1 MNQETL
7 NIIMSSP
14 VLVAIVTAAAS
25 AVMSKVA
32 QKSNSEQRDRRET
45 ERNEDRER
53 ISEIHKIS
61 KGLDRH
67 INNNEVPFRQQV
79 NEKLDSMTSTVEA
92 PPRPR
97 RKSQPTCTARTSM
110 TGDSTSEKKAAW
122 SSAASSRVNGTTTTA
137 STPLARSA
145 KSRSSRSMS
154 FGAGPGPTP
163 GSLWRR

>member
-32 QKSNSEQRDRRET
+32 QKPNSEQRGRRET

-79 NEKLDSMTSTVEA
+79 NEKLDSMSSTVEA
-92 PPRPR
+92 LLETS
-97 RKSQPTCTARTSM
+97 KSTNMTMRTLTARIDVMESDVNHLESDVRNLKNEHEEIM
-110 TGDSTSEKKAAW
+110 TEKEEE
-122 SSAASSRVNGTTTTA
+122 VG
-137 STPLARSA
+137 
-145 KSRSSRSMS
+145 
-154 FGAGPGPTP
+154 
-163 GSLWRR
+163 

>member
-1 MNQETL
+1 
-7 NIIMSSP
+7 MSSP

-32 QKSNSEQRDRRET
+32 HKPNSEQRDRRET

-79 NEKLDSMTSTVEA
+79 NEKLDSMSSTVEA
-92 PPRPR
+92 LLETSRSTNMTMR
-97 RKSQPTCTARTSM
+97 TLTARIDVMESDVNELETDVRNLKNEHEEIM
-110 TGDSTSEKKAAW
+110 TQKEEEVG
-122 SSAASSRVNGTTTTA
+122 
-137 STPLARSA
+137 
-145 KSRSSRSMS
+145 
-154 FGAGPGPTP
+154 
-163 GSLWRR
+163 

>member
-32 QKSNSEQRDRRET
+32 QKPNSEQRGRRET

-53 ISEIHKIS
+53 ISEIHRIS

-79 NEKLDSMTSTVEA
+79 NEKLDSMSSTVEA
-92 PPRPR
+92 LLETS
-97 RKSQPTCTARTSM
+97 KSTNMTMRTLTARIDVMESDVNHLESDVRNLKNEHEEIM
-110 TGDSTSEKKAAW
+110 TEKEEE
-122 SSAASSRVNGTTTTA
+122 VG
-137 STPLARSA
+137 
-145 KSRSSRSMS
+145 
-154 FGAGPGPTP
+154 
-163 GSLWRR
+163 

>member
-1 MNQETL
+1 MLARVDGGRGLNQETL

-32 QKSNSEQRDRRET
+32 QKPNSEQRDRRET
-45 ERNEDRER
+45 ERNEDHER

-79 NEKLDSMTSTVEA
+79 NEKLDSMSSTVEA
-92 PPRPR
+92 LLETS
-97 RKSQPTCTARTSM
+97 KSTNMTMRTLTARIDVMESDVNHLESDVRNLKNEHEEIM
-110 TGDSTSEKKAAW
+110 TEKEEE
-122 SSAASSRVNGTTTTA
+122 VG
-137 STPLARSA
+137 
-145 KSRSSRSMS
+145 
-154 FGAGPGPTP
+154 
-163 GSLWRR
+163 